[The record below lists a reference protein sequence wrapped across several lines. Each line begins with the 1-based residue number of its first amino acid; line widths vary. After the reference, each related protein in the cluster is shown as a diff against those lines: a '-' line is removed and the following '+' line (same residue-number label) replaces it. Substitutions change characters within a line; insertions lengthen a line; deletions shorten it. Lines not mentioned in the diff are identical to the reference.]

1 MARPEII
8 KFNEIRIVRID
19 PTLFELVKKLAK
31 ENKRT
36 LGGQAEIMLKELVKI
51 KKLESWELAESADGV
66 DKTLVW
72 CCEGEHDY
80 RTRKEDRVPFI
91 ENYELSLTEV
101 TETSVDPQILIKGGS
116 NE

>member
-36 LGGQAEIMLKELVKI
+36 LGGQAEMMLRELIEI
-51 KKLESWELAESADGV
+51 KKL
-66 DKTLVW
+66 
-72 CCEGEHDY
+72 
-80 RTRKEDRVPFI
+80 
-91 ENYELSLTEV
+91 N
-101 TETSVDPQILIKGGS
+101 
-116 NE
+116 